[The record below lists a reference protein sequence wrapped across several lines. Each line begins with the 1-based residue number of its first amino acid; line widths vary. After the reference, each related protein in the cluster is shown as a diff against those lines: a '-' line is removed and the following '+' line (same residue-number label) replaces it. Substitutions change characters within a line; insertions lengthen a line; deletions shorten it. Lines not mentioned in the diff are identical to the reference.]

1 MKAKVIR
8 TEISRDGIIHLADH
22 DLPPGRVNVII
33 LYDDTKSPE
42 LSLDAKDLP
51 QMQKIYRSAGT
62 RLAGLR
68 LKISDAK
75 QYTKKTNEQAGIS
88 RYQHPRL
95 FFTRPLAQDHSL

>member
-51 QMQKIYRSAGT
+51 LGGY
-62 RLAGLR
+62 
-68 LKISDAK
+68 
-75 QYTKKTNEQAGIS
+75 QAGWIAPEDL
-88 RYQHPRL
+88 RRKAIYEE
-95 FFTRPLAQDHSL
+95 D

>member
-33 LYDDTKSPE
+33 LYDDTKSQE

-51 QMQKIYRSAGT
+51 LGGY
-62 RLAGLR
+62 
-68 LKISDAK
+68 
-75 QYTKKTNEQAGIS
+75 QAGWIAPEDL
-88 RYQHPRL
+88 RREAIYEE
-95 FFTRPLAQDHSL
+95 D

>member
-8 TEISRDGIIHLADH
+8 TEISKDGIIHLADH

-51 QMQKIYRSAGT
+51 LGGY
-62 RLAGLR
+62 
-68 LKISDAK
+68 
-75 QYTKKTNEQAGIS
+75 QAGWIAPEDL
-88 RYQHPRL
+88 RREAIYEK
-95 FFTRPLAQDHSL
+95 D

>member
-51 QMQKIYRSAGT
+51 LGGY
-62 RLAGLR
+62 
-68 LKISDAK
+68 
-75 QYTKKTNEQAGIS
+75 QAGWIAPEDL
-88 RYQHPRL
+88 RREAIYEK
-95 FFTRPLAQDHSL
+95 D

>member
-8 TEISRDGIIHLADH
+8 TEVSKDGIIHLADH

-51 QMQKIYRSAGT
+51 LGGY
-62 RLAGLR
+62 
-68 LKISDAK
+68 
-75 QYTKKTNEQAGIS
+75 QAGWIAPEDL
-88 RYQHPRL
+88 RREAIYEK
-95 FFTRPLAQDHSL
+95 D

>member
-8 TEISRDGIIHLADH
+8 TEVSKDGIIHLANH

-51 QMQKIYRSAGT
+51 LGGY
-62 RLAGLR
+62 
-68 LKISDAK
+68 
-75 QYTKKTNEQAGIS
+75 QAGWIAPEDL
-88 RYQHPRL
+88 RREAIYEK
-95 FFTRPLAQDHSL
+95 D

>member
-22 DLPPGRVNVII
+22 DLPPGRVKVII

-51 QMQKIYRSAGT
+51 LGGY
-62 RLAGLR
+62 
-68 LKISDAK
+68 
-75 QYTKKTNEQAGIS
+75 QAGWIAPEDL
-88 RYQHPRL
+88 RREAIYEK
-95 FFTRPLAQDHSL
+95 D